1 MDPSAVADARL
12 AFLTAAAVQDHDPDV
27 LADRLRSVVP
37 VSDFSQIGS
46 RSGFAHRSVMS
57 QAGDIAIVAGAHT
70 PLFGSV
76 RESSVATV
84 LLPLA
89 GRSTYWIDGRVL
101 EGRGGATALFLP
113 GQTYRAQTDAFNG
126 AIFSVE
132 PESLARTAA
141 AMAGVDEAGIETF
154 NDQLQQPRQLDRA
167 VPHQGELISNLEQ
180 TLHLLDLQ
188 SVNGPGLATVLR
200 LDDVIRRCLALLL
213 FPALQDPPPVP
224 AQTQEQN
231 RRRLDALEEHL
242 HAHLTSPLSLTDLE
256 AWSGLSRR
264 SLQHAFQQRHGC
276 GPMQWLRRQRLVH
289 ARDRL
294 LHPCQGDTVQGV
306 AAAFGYANLS
316 AFSRDFRD
324 VFDCRPSDLL
334 RQGVELVSGS
344 GSGLPRTAV
353 DRPGLSAR

>member
-1 MDPSAVADARL
+1 VNPSAVADAEL
-12 AFLTAAAVQDHDPDV
+12 AFLSAAAAQDHDPDV
-27 LADRLRSVVP
+27 LADRLRVVVP
-37 VSDFSQIGS
+37 VSDFSQIGG
-46 RSGFAHRSVMS
+46 RSGFVHRSVMS
-57 QAGDIAIVAGAHT
+57 RAGDITIVAGAHT

-76 RESSVATV
+76 RESPLATV

-101 EGRGGATALFLP
+101 EGRGANTALFLP
-113 GQTYRAQTDAFNG
+113 GQAYRAQTDTFNG
-126 AIFSVE
+126 AIFSVD

-141 AMAGVDEAGIETF
+141 VMAGANEAETNVF
-154 NDQLQQPRQLDRA
+154 AEQLQQPRQLDRA
-167 VPHQGELISNLEQ
+167 VPQQGELISNLEQ
-180 TLHLLDLQ
+180 TLKLLDLQ

-213 FPALQDPPPVP
+213 LPSLQESTGESST
-224 AQTQEQN
+224 TQAQN
-231 RRRLDALEEHL
+231 RRRLDALEDYL
-242 HAHLTSPLSLTDLE
+242 HAHLTAALSLTDLE

-276 GPMQWLRRQRLVH
+276 GPMQWLRRQRLIH

-294 LHPCQGDTVQGV
+294 LHPHPGDTVQGV

-324 VFDCRPSDLL
+324 VFDCRPSELL
-334 RQGVELVSGS
+334 RQGFVLVSGS
-344 GSGLPRTAV
+344 GSELPHTSV
-353 DRPGLSAR
+353 DRPGLSDH